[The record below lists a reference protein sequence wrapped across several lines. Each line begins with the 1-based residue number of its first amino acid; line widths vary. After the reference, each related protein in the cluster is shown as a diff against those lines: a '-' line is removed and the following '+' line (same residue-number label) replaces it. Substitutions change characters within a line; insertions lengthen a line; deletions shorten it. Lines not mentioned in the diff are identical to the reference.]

1 MKWSTLQQHKEATM
15 LCEEGM
21 IITEARNALLVPQ
34 ETKDATS
41 MKT

>member
-1 MKWSTLQQHKEATM
+1 M

-21 IITEARNALLVPQ
+21 TITEARNALLIPQ
-34 ETKDATS
+34 KTKHVTP